1 MFKSNYFEQLNFY
14 FWYVTDSILYL
25 IDSEATEK
33 MTYILNDIFDVL
45 NGPRRKEAIDHDN
58 WITIMKD
65 GRKERGKK
73 ETLEVDATLESKSTL
88 ETFAS
93 TTTLEGLRML
103 IQSAIDLTEE
113 LLNPTDPGEKYD
125 FVLSAK
131 WNQDALEVPLSC

>member
-1 MFKSNYFEQLNFY
+1 
-14 FWYVTDSILYL
+14 
-25 IDSEATEK
+25 

-73 ETLEVDATLESKSTL
+73 ETLEVMLQKIDATLESKSTL

-93 TTTLEGLRML
+93 TTTLEGWRMS

-131 WNQDALEVPLSC
+131 WNQDALEVSLSC

>member
-1 MFKSNYFEQLNFY
+1 MLLIQYCM
-14 FWYVTDSILYL
+14 YL

-73 ETLEVDATLESKSTL
+73 VMLQKIDATLESKSTL
-88 ETFAS
+88 ETFVS
-93 TTTLEGLRML
+93 TTTLEGWRMS